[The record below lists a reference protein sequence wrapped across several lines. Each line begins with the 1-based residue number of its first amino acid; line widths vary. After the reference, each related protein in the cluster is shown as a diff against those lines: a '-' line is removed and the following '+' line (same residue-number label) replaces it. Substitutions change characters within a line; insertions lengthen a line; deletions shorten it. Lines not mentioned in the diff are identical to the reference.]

1 MAALIENPEQA
12 RRLARAIVSD
22 ISLYNQKK
30 VVEGVKNDNLF
41 EILKDEIQEG
51 KDLYLTRV
59 SPKLVQKTAFY
70 EYALV
75 DVLVKPSRKIE
86 SRIW

>member
-1 MAALIENPEQA
+1 MAVLIENPEQA

-30 VVEGVKNDNLF
+30 VVEGIKNDNLF

-51 KDLYLTRV
+51 RDLYLSRV
-59 SPKLVQKTAFY
+59 SPEFVKKSAFY

-75 DVLVKPSRKIE
+75 DVLIKPSRKIE
-86 SRIW
+86 SKIW